1 MNRVA
6 VILKN
11 KQKKYEHKRQWKNIV
26 EYRYHH
32 LGIPTDLVK
41 PNERYSES
49 FKMYT
54 SDNEGDFRLQFHRFE
69 RDCPLHPI
77 IKNNPHVALQVDNL
91 EIAIKGREILL
102 GPFEPIERYK
112 VAIINDGEMPIEF
125 IETDL
130 TIEEL
135 WGKAKT
141 NSDLNVDGLKKPDK

>member
-1 MNRVA
+1 MNTND
-6 VILKN
+6 KG
-11 KQKKYEHKRQWKNIV
+11 KTMM

-32 LGIPTDLVK
+32 LGIPTDVVK
-41 PNERYSES
+41 PNERYSEN

-54 SDNEGDFRLQFHRFE
+54 SDNDGDFRIQFHRFE
-69 RDCPLHPI
+69 KDSPLHPI
-77 IKNNPHVALQVDNL
+77 IKSNPHVALQVDNL
-91 EIAIKGREILL
+91 EAVIKGREILL

-112 VAIINDGEMPIEF
+112 VAIINDGGMPIEF

-141 NSDLNVDGLKKPDK
+141 NSDLNVDGLKQPNGQTNS